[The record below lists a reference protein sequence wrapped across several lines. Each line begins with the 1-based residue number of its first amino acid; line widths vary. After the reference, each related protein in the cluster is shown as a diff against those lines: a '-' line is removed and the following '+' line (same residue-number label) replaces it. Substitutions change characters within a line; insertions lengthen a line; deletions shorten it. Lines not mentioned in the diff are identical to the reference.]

1 MDQLDIV
8 KLIEDNPITKL
19 SSDYNIKLLSKI
31 KENFTDFEQQL
42 FLSSFYCYL
51 NCDPIND
58 FIIDLDNL
66 WKWLDFCQK
75 QRAKELLEKNF
86 IIDKDY
92 KCLLTLES
100 EQKKGRGGHNIKKIV
115 LNIST
120 FKKFCLKAGTKKADE
135 IHNYYMKL
143 EQILQETINEECN
156 ELKLQLQNKDNIINE
171 KQQEVEQAL
180 ISQFPVNTE
189 CIYFGTIDNTNDNG
203 EKLIKFGHT
212 NDLSNRVS
220 YHHKHYDN
228 FTLKNAFRVQ
238 NKVEIENL
246 IKSHPKIKPQLRRI
260 KVNEKNKTEIIV
272 YNDKFSIDKLTK
284 IIKDIIQS
292 KIYNIENFNKLTKQN
307 EELLI
312 ENKLLNDKLKFLEK
326 NNLDQMVTLRELR
339 EKLDNQQKILDLE
352 SSLAR
357 SKLEINNKQRKEQRL
372 LINHETKQRQME
384 QEHQQRIEQM
394 RQQMEQ
400 QMEQQYQE
408 KLRSLQAQILPKHS
422 NATASLLGS
431 SAAALGSS
439 GARLSISGFPGSSS
453 NALLSPGSSAVHP
466 IGSNN
471 LSFNSFNVTLLNSI
485 DDIRKELF
493 AQLDIS
499 RDLRVQLKKTQ

>member
-1 MDQLDIV
+1 MEQLDIV

-312 ENKLLNDKLKFLEK
+312 ENKLLNDKLKFIEK
-326 NNLDQMVTLRELR
+326 N
-339 EKLDNQQKILDLE
+339 KL
-352 SSLAR
+352 
-357 SKLEINNKQRKEQRL
+357 
-372 LINHETKQRQME
+372 
-384 QEHQQRIEQM
+384 
-394 RQQMEQ
+394 
-400 QMEQQYQE
+400 
-408 KLRSLQAQILPKHS
+408 
-422 NATASLLGS
+422 
-431 SAAALGSS
+431 
-439 GARLSISGFPGSSS
+439 
-453 NALLSPGSSAVHP
+453 
-466 IGSNN
+466 
-471 LSFNSFNVTLLNSI
+471 
-485 DDIRKELF
+485 
-493 AQLDIS
+493 
-499 RDLRVQLKKTQ
+499 